1 MADIPIDAIP
11 RRVQFTGNTGLG
23 PFAFTFNILAA
34 ADIAVYKN
42 AILLTIT
49 TDYTVSLNANGTGS
63 VTLTGAGSGTAL
75 VAADYLTIIGDLPLA
90 RTTDFT
96 TAGDLLASALNDQ
109 LDASV
114 VMTQQIS
121 ERVDRALRQDPND
134 VDGDMT
140 IPDKAT
146 RLGKYLKFNDTTG
159 NPEVGSIAG
168 AYTAAGINNYNFT
181 GNGSTTA
188 FTLGIE
194 PGSENNTQV
203 YIDGVYQEKGT
214 YTVAGT
220 TLTFSQAPP
229 NLSGI
234 EVMVLEVLPSGS
246 NSAANVTFKQAG
258 SSTQRTVQLKLQ
270 ESISVKDF
278 GAVGDGVADD
288 TVAIQAA
295 IDAVSYIANTI
306 GSDTITAYPTVYFP
320 FGHYVISSQL
330 NLTKH
335 NVRSDDAILEGNG
348 GSIAFAFDSNQ
359 HGIVSGIRFQNFTTA
374 IQFDTNN
381 IDGSTFLVEQCTARN
396 CDLFLDTV
404 SYSDSRSTVLRVVQ
418 CETDSSVSQFI
429 KAYCDKVH
437 IVDCHVRF
445 DQPNIACME
454 LNSNAK
460 IEGGIYTPYTGVN
473 TNSRWV
479 DFLDSDRAVSGLA
492 FDNVRFGG
500 ESGGGITLVKNF
512 MPANN
517 NAKSIIVAF
526 NECTMASALSGEHVL
541 LSDDGSN
548 SIAPNIISFKN
559 CLRPTSSTLFVKT
572 ESGNAI
578 VSTPSNVFQIF
589 IDKATRTSDGY
600 DSATIESI
608 LRPYVQDL
616 GIEDNATD
624 VLFTLLDDGTV
635 QFGAYSGAGST
646 HGVEIDTT
654 SSRIACSS
662 TGTGT
667 ETRIRFVNG
676 NGIVGSITTNGSAT
690 AYNVS
695 SDYRLKE
702 NVIAISDG
710 VARLKQLQPKR
721 FNFISSP
728 DNTVDG
734 FMAHEVQGIIP
745 EAITGDHNEV
755 DANGN
760 PIYQGIDQS
769 KLVPLLT
776 ACVQELIARI
786 EILESND

>member
-1 MADIPIDAIP
+1 MSTINRLSSVDVLQPSDQIPVWDSSNGDTRKASMSTLLAFVESYFADPDYSTRIVAPAVDYFTVDIGATGDSIWMIVNPTLNFTNGAITLP
-11 RRVQFTGNTGLG
+11 PATSAVNDQQITVVFTSSVSTFVITSSGATVLGAPTQINGYDSFSVRYNSAQQTWYNIGTTGSGSGSGVSQIVRQDFTGDGTTTT
-23 PFAFTFNILAA
+23 FTLLNI
-34 ADIAVYKN
+34 
-42 AILLTIT
+42 
-49 TDYTVSLNANGTGS
+49 
-63 VTLTGAGSGTAL
+63 
-75 VAADYLTIIGDLPLA
+75 P
-90 RTTDFT
+90 
-96 TAGDLLASALNDQ
+96 SALGNE
-109 LDASV
+109 L
-114 VMTQQIS
+114 QI
-121 ERVDRALRQDPND
+121 
-134 VDGDMT
+134 
-140 IPDKAT
+140 
-146 RLGKYLKFNDTTG
+146 F
-159 NPEVGSIAG
+159 
-168 AYTAAGINNYNFT
+168 
-181 GNGSTTA
+181 
-188 FTLGIE
+188 
-194 PGSENNTQV
+194 
-203 YIDGVYQEKGT
+203 IDGVYQERAGYSVSGVNIIFSEAPPSLSNIEVLGWAVSLGAET
-214 YTVAGT
+214 SANLVSYTPAGT
-220 TLTFSQAPP
+220 GAVLT
-229 NLSGI
+229 
-234 EVMVLEVLPSGS
+234 
-246 NSAANVTFKQAG
+246 
-258 SSTQRTVQLKLQ
+258 TVQAKLR
-270 ESISVKDF
+270 ESVSVLDF
-278 GAVGDGVADD
+278 GAVGDGVTDD
-288 TVAIQAA
+288 TAAIQAA
-295 IDAVSYIANTI
+295 INAVSYIANTI

-418 CETDSSVSQFI
+418 CETDNSVSQFI
-429 KAYCDKVH
+429 KAYCDKIH

-479 DFLDSDRAVSGLA
+479 DFLDSDRAVSGLT

-500 ESGGGITLVKNF
+500 ESGGGITIVKNF

-526 NECTMASALSGEHVL
+526 NECTMASALSGNHVL

-676 NGIVGSITTNGSAT
+676 NGIVGSITTSGSAT
-690 AYNVS
+690 SYNVS

-702 NVIAISDG
+702 NAIAISDG

-721 FNFISSP
+721 FNFILSP

-745 EAITGDHNEV
+745 EAVTGNHNEV

-776 ACVQELIARI
+776 ACVQELIGRI
-786 EILESND
+786 EALESND